1 MPFGRIAVCAAAA
14 VGAVALSGAAALAA
28 AGPLFALPSGRV
40 TYKITGKPVNG
51 TSVLTWIDKGAKT
64 RQDSQLQ
71 MQFGQQPMNVKSWS
85 ISDGKFMYNWSGML
99 GKTVTRSEIGKD
111 PKMPGL
117 SGLQALGENL
127 NKGKLLGKGKILTYN
142 CDIRQIEGAKV
153 WVWKGIPLKVTSPAD
168 SPRGPVTVVATKF
181 ETNVK
186 PAASAFKVPAG
197 YQVKDMKD
205 LMPGG
210 PGGKFNPTI
219 SKPGVAPKPGK
230 AG

>member
-1 MPFGRIAVCAAAA
+1 MRIGHFAPRAVAA

-28 AGPLFALPSGRV
+28 GQPLFAFPSGRV

-51 TSVLTWIDKGAKT
+51 TSTLTWTEKGKRT
-64 RQDSQLQ
+64 RQDSQIQ
-71 MQFGQQPMNVKSWS
+71 MQFGQSPMNVKSWS
-85 ISDGKFMYNWSGML
+85 ISDGKYLYNCSGML

-111 PKMPGL
+111 PNMPGL

-127 NKGKLLGKGKILTYN
+127 NQGKLLGKGTILSRP
-142 CDIRQIEGAKV
+142 CEIRQIEGAKI
-153 WVWKGIPLKVTSPAD
+153 WVWKGIPLKVTSPPN
-168 SPRGPVTVVATKF
+168 SPRGPVTVVATKVD
-181 ETNVK
+181 TAYK

-210 PGGKFNPTI
+210 PNGRFSPKV
-219 SKPGVAPKPGK
+219 SAPKMAPALGSSK
-230 AG
+230 